1 MSRRDRRGRRVEGT
15 GFTGLVI
22 SYWRRLPQHFRW
34 NLEDTF
40 QPAQLEERLLPNEE
54 PQLEIRLAWYR
65 DIIGGLIFDHFN
77 IILGITFLLVVGL
90 LIYVVATAA
99 FAWYFAFTPFLLL
112 LVLAGYA
119 IMERIEYNQ
128 WRLLKTNA
136 RLIIS
141 IPQPGSLFLVDNIE
155 LKGLPQVVDTNWSK
169 NPVWRVFQFVTG
181 ARDLYLS
188 LAAYRFVE
196 GTARVGDALI
206 IPDVMPDQVF
216 ALKRLIFTV
225 PGGGPQ
231 KVMFAGPQE
240 VVFPSPQKVIPV
252 PEEPAEEE

>member
-1 MSRRDRRGRRVEGT
+1 MSDRNRRETGT
-15 GFTGLVI
+15 GFTGLLG
-22 SYWRRLPQHFRW
+22 SYWRRLPRNFRW
-34 NLEDTF
+34 NIEDTF
-40 QPAQLEERLLPNEE
+40 QPEDLEERLLPNEE

-65 DIIGGLIFDHFN
+65 DLVGGIVFHYFN
-77 IILGITFLLVVGL
+77 YVLGITLLLVAGIMLYAL
-90 LIYVVATAA
+90 LTGTFSLYWA
-99 FAWYFAFTPFLLL
+99 FLPFVLL
-112 LVLAGYA
+112 LVLIVYA
-119 IMERIEYNQ
+119 IMERIEYRQ

-155 LKGLPQVVDTNWSK
+155 LKGLPQVVDTNWSR
-169 NPVWRVFQFVTG
+169 NPVWRIFQFFTG

-216 ALKRLIFTV
+216 ALKRIIFTI

-231 KVMFAGPQE
+231 KVTFAGPQE
-240 VVFPSPQKVIPV
+240 VKFPEPQKVIPV
-252 PEEPAEEE
+252 DEPEEPDEEA

>member
-1 MSRRDRRGRRVEGT
+1 MTNNPRNETGT
-15 GFTGLVI
+15 GFSGLLG
-22 SYWRRLPQHFRW
+22 SYWRRLPQSFRW
-34 NLEDTF
+34 NIEDTF
-40 QPAQLEERLLPNEE
+40 QPAALEERLLPNEE
-54 PQLEIRLAWYR
+54 PQLEIRMAWYR
-65 DIIGGLIFDHFN
+65 DIIGLIVIERFN
-77 IILGITFLLVVGL
+77 FVLGFTLLLVAGL
-90 LIYVVATAA
+90 LLYALIAGV
-99 FAWYFAFTPFLLL
+99 FAWYWAFVPFAALLAMIVYAL
-112 LVLAGYA
+112 L
-119 IMERIEYNQ
+119 ERIEYNQ

-169 NPVWRVFQFVTG
+169 NPVWRVFQFFTG

-206 IPDVMPDQVF
+206 IPDVMPDQVY
-216 ALKRLIFTV
+216 ALKRIIFPV

-231 KVMFAGPQE
+231 KASITG
-240 VVFPSPQKVIPV
+240 VVDVKFPEPQKVIQV
-252 PEEPAEEE
+252 PEPDPPEDSA

>member
-1 MSRRDRRGRRVEGT
+1 MSKRTREETGT
-15 GFTGLVI
+15 GIAGLFG
-22 SYWRRLPQHFRW
+22 SYWRRLPQNFRW
-34 NLEDTF
+34 NIEDTF
-40 QPAQLEERLLPNEE
+40 RPEALEERMLPYEE

-65 DIIGGLIFDHFN
+65 DIMGKIVFEHFN
-77 IILGITFLLVVGL
+77 YVLGTTLLLVVGL
-90 LIYVVATAA
+90 L
-99 FAWYFAFTPFLLL
+99 L
-112 LVLAGYA
+112 YA
-119 IMERIEYNQ
+119 IISGAFLWYWALAPFVGLIALVIYAAMEHIIYRQ

-155 LKGLPQVVDTNWSK
+155 LKGLPQVVDTNWSR
-169 NPVWRVFQFVTG
+169 NPVWRVFQFFTG

-206 IPDVMPDQVF
+206 IPDVMPDQVY
-216 ALKRLIFTV
+216 ALKRIIFPV

-231 KVMFAGPQE
+231 KVTFAGPQE
-240 VVFPSPQKVIPV
+240 VKFPEPQKVIPV
-252 PEEPAEEE
+252 PEPDPPEDPQ